1 MAFLHCQLLIVNYQL
16 PIKML
21 RSLYIQNYALIEKL
35 DINFGSGF
43 SVITGETGAGKSI
56 ILGAIGL
63 LLGQRADVKAIR
75 VGASKCI
82 IEARFDISAYGMQ
95 PFFEENELEYEEEC
109 ILRREV
115 SASGKS
121 RAFINDTPAS
131 LSQMKELGEQL
142 IDVHSQH
149 QNLLLNKEGFQLNVL
164 DILSHNEEALSVYQN
179 IFGEWKKA
187 QQDLEALIA
196 RANQDKSDEDYIR
209 FQLEQLEEARLSDG
223 EQEELEQEADT
234 LSHAEE
240 IKAGLYRVGQTLYS
254 DEGGLLSELKECLN
268 TMLGLQRVYPAAG
281 ELAERMESTYIEL
294 KDISQEV
301 SGKEDEI
308 EFNPERL
315 EEVNER
321 LNMIYTLQQ
330 KHRVSTVGELLAL
343 TDEYAAQLSAITSS
357 DEHIEELKTRCDALY
372 NKVKKQAAVLTKA
385 RTAAAREVEKQMAAR
400 LIPLGMPN
408 VRFQVEID
416 GRKEPGIHGA
426 DTVNFLFSANKNGAL
441 QSISSVASGG
451 EIARVMLSVKAMI
464 ASAVKLPTIVFDE
477 IDTGVSGEIADRMA
491 DIMQEMGEQ
500 DRQVISIT
508 HLPQIA
514 ARGRAHYKVYKQDNE
529 TETNSHIRC
538 LTDDE
543 RVEEIAHMLSG
554 VTLTEAAL
562 NNAKVLLKSS

>member
-1 MAFLHCQLLIVNYQL
+1 
-16 PIKML
+16 ML

-35 DINFGSGF
+35 DIDFGSGF

-63 LLGQRADVKAIR
+63 LLGQRADVKSIR
-75 VGASKCI
+75 QGAAKCV
-82 IEARFDISAYGMQ
+82 IEARFEIAGYGMR
-95 PFFEENELEYEEEC
+95 PFFEENELEYEDEC

-115 SASGKS
+115 YASGKS

-131 LSQMKELGEQL
+131 LVQMKELGEQL

-164 DILSHNEEALSVYQN
+164 DILAHDEEELNNYQSLHR
-179 IFGEWKKA
+179 EWKQV
-187 QQDLEALIA
+187 QQDLEDLIVLA
-196 RANQDKSDEDYIR
+196 EQNKADEDYIR
-209 FQLEQLEEARLSDG
+209 FQLEQLEDAQLAAGEA
-223 EQEELEQEADT
+223 EELEQEADT

-240 IKAGLYRVGQTLYS
+240 IKAGLFRAGQVMNS
-254 DEGGLLSELKECLN
+254 DEGGLLSALKECLN
-268 TMLGLQRVYPAAG
+268 TMLGLQKVYPSAG
-281 ELAERMESTYIEL
+281 ELAERLESSYIEL

-301 SGKEDEI
+301 SGKEEEI
-308 EFNPERL
+308 EFNPVRL
-315 EEVNER
+315 EEVNDR
-321 LNMIYTLQQ
+321 LNLIYTLQQ
-330 KHRVSTVGELLAL
+330 KHRVTTVDELLAL
-343 TDEYAAQLSAITSS
+343 ADDYAAKLANITSS
-357 DEHIEELKTRCDALY
+357 DEQIEELKVRSEALY
-372 NKVKKQAAVLTKA
+372 SKVKKQAAVLTKL

-408 VRFQVEID
+408 VRFRVEI
-416 GRKEPGIHGA
+416 GARKEPGVHGA

-464 ASAVKLPTIVFDE
+464 AGAVKLPTIVFDE

-491 DIMQEMGEQ
+491 DIMQEMGDS

-529 TETNSHIRC
+529 TETNSHIRR
-538 LTDDE
+538 LADE
-543 RVEEIAHMLSG
+543 ERIEEIAHMLSG
-554 VTLTEAAL
+554 ATLTDAAL
-562 NNAKVLLKSS
+562 NNAKALLGIA